1 MLVMHQT
8 AVKSLGTLAMV
19 LKEDAVIGAFA
30 HYLSWD
36 HLPGQSS
43 NKHATQ
49 LSPSAIVL
57 LLGHCMCSPCT
68 WRSQCFVTDLIPT
81 SHLHVSSSNSK

>member
-1 MLVMHQT
+1 MHRT

-19 LKEDAVIGAFA
+19 MKEDVVIREFA
-30 HYLSWD
+30 HYSSWD

-49 LSPSAIVL
+49 LSPSAF
-57 LLGHCMCSPCT
+57 GHCMCSPCT
-68 WRSQCFVTDLIPT
+68 VFCY
-81 SHLHVSSSNSK
+81 